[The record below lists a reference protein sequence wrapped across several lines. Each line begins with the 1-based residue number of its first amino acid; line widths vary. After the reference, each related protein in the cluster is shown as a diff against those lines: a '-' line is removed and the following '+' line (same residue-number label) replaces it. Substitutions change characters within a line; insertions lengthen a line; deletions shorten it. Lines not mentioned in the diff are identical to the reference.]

1 MGAVTVH
8 AIFRDRGVLVGKR
21 SAILRMATQTELIH
35 IRRPQVVAGRSA
47 MRIVA
52 VGTAHLSF
60 PQRVVIRQAH
70 FSALALVTA
79 QASIVALPS
88 RLHNCF
94 AFRHEVLYGGYA
106 ARTHHVDHRL
116 GFGPGF
122 GSVGVRLVAINAAD
136 FVRSMRAG
144 HPVPDFGILSMTTE
158 AHAIRI
164 CGGSVGEGNNL
175 RNIPAALDVQAAR
188 TMACFAI
195 KTLLSMKGMPEIGGD
210 IGVACRADLSTDRR
224 GAWNLH
230 ILCERR
236 NPVGRLFLC

>member
-1 MGAVTVH
+1 MTA
-8 AIFRDRGVLVGKR
+8 
-21 SAILRMATQTELIH
+21 QTELIH
-35 IRRPQVVAGRSA
+35 VRCPQVVTGRSA

-60 PQRVVIRQAH
+60 PQWVVIRQAH

-79 QASIVALPS
+79 QASIIALPS

-106 ARTHHVDHRL
+106 ARSHHVEHRL
-116 GFGPGF
+116 GFVPGF
-122 GSVGVRLVAINAAD
+122 GSVGVSLMAINAAD
-136 FVRSMRAG
+136 LIRRMSAG
-144 HPVPDFGILSMTTE
+144 HPVPDFGILCMTTE

-164 CGGSVGEGNNL
+164 CGGSVGERNNL

-188 TMACFAI
+188 TVACFAI

-210 IGVACRADLSTDRR
+210 IGVACRAGLGTDRR

-236 NPVGRLFLC
+236 HPVGRLLLC